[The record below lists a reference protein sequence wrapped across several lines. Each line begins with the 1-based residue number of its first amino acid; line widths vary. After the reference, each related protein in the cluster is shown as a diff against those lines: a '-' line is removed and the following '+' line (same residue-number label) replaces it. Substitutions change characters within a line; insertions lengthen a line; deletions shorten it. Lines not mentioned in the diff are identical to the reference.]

1 MKILKAVKNYLK
13 RKNKKYLLEFVT
25 KMEVKMSDKHIKQL
39 YEEIGNQLGENY
51 KIILEPGRSL
61 TENWIEYD
69 QVEWKIEEQMEPLV
83 QELKRDNQ
91 TSFEDKVL
99 KIYKYICL
107 NYIYDDNVLF
117 FFRKDAS
124 DPENVKY
131 IAVDWYGRIVGKEWI
146 ENRKK
151 HNRRICYEFSRFY
164 AKAINELIE
173 STENMEAVMVGD
185 IDNLHYF
192 TVLTGNEYSVIL
204 DLDDFNKIK
213 DLTRLKLG
221 LTIDGI
227 RILRDDLGKF
237 QEAVKNFNKG
247 RTLELEE
254 VSKIEEDF
262 KIDKDYIKYF
272 SRIIEVLRKYKID
285 SQGFMEYMRSKVENE
300 GIDTE
305 KVWRKIE
312 GDGEKRHVRCLT
324 FSVEDKTYLIDTV
337 DQVMT
342 EINIEDIDKNKYII
356 KPEENEY
363 PYYGG

>member
-1 MKILKAVKNYLK
+1 
-13 RKNKKYLLEFVT
+13 
-25 KMEVKMSDKHIKQL
+25 MSDKHINQL
-39 YEEIGNQLGENY
+39 YKEVCNNLEGEY
-51 KIILEPGRSL
+51 KIILEPQRSF
-61 TENWIEYD
+61 TDNWIEYD
-69 QVEWKIEEQMEPLV
+69 SVKWEIEEKMKELV
-83 QELKRDNQ
+83 QALKEDGKM
-91 TSFEDKVL
+91 SFEDKVL

-117 FFRKDAS
+117 FFRKDTS

-164 AKAINELIE
+164 AKAINELLDNTE
-173 STENMEAVMVGD
+173 SMEAVMVGD
-185 IDNLHYF
+185 KENLHYF
-192 TVLTGNEYSVIL
+192 TVLTGDEYSVIL

-227 RILRDDLGKF
+227 RILRDNSGKF
-237 QEAVKNFNKG
+237 QKAVDKFNEG
-247 RTLELEE
+247 RLIELEE
-254 VSKIEEDF
+254 VKKIEEDF
-262 KIDKDYIKYF
+262 KTDKDYIKYF
-272 SRIIEVLRKYKID
+272 YSIIEVLRKYNID

-324 FSVEDKTYLIDTV
+324 FNLKTKTYLIDTV
-337 DQVMT
+337 DQIMS
-342 EINIEDIDKNKYII
+342 EINIENIDKNKYII
-356 KPEENEY
+356 RPEDNEY

>member
-1 MKILKAVKNYLK
+1 MDD
-13 RKNKKYLLEFVT
+13 KY
-25 KMEVKMSDKHIKQL
+25 IKQL
-39 YEEIGNQLGENY
+39 YNEVSEKLGGNY
-51 KIILEPGRSL
+51 KIILERKR
-61 TENWIEYD
+61 TFTDEWIEYD
-69 QVEWKIEEQMEPLV
+69 KVKW
-83 QELKRDNQ
+83 ELEDDMTEILEKLLQDNAI
-91 TSFEDKVL
+91 SFEDKVL
-99 KIYKYICL
+99 KIYKYICM

-117 FFRKDAS
+117 FFRKDTS
-124 DPENVKY
+124 NPENVKY

-146 ENRKK
+146 KNRKK

-164 AKAINELIE
+164 AKAINILL
-173 STENMEAVMVGD
+173 NNKKDMEAVIVGD
-185 IDNLHYF
+185 KDNLHYF
-192 TVLTGNEYSVIL
+192 TVLTGKEYSVIL

-227 RILRDDLGKF
+227 RILRDEYGKF
-237 QEAVKNFNKG
+237 KDAVDKFNKE
-247 RTLELEE
+247 RPEELTE
-254 VSKIEEDF
+254 VNEIKDKFKKNKDF
-262 KIDKDYIKYF
+262 IKYINN
-272 SRIIEVLRKYKID
+272 IIEVLKKYNLD

-337 DQVMT
+337 DQVMK

-363 PYYGG
+363 LYYGG